1 MDLVQDS
8 ESAWIQA
15 QDKYLASLN
24 PAQRQRIRGITTRGK
39 LLETTK
45 EHYEKYKQGGLA
57 AQLEKINPFLA
68 QLHSFSH
75 VIGTFVSSNPAIS
88 GLIWGS
94 ISFIIEVCQSR
105 LS

>member
-1 MDLVQDS
+1 MRMDLVQDS

-15 QDKYLASLN
+15 QDNYLASLT
-24 PAQRQRIRGITTRGK
+24 PDQRRRIRGITTIGK

-45 EHYEKYKQGGLA
+45 QYHEKYKQGGLA

-68 QLHSFSH
+68 QLNSFSYI
-75 VIGTFVSSNPAIS
+75 IGTFESSNPTIS

-94 ISFIIEVCQSR
+94 VSFIIEVC
-105 LS
+105 